1 MKVIHNWI
9 GVLSVVCILGVVS
22 CNKNDNIELISPLYK
37 DLNLSGRGNLE
48 IPVLT
53 DNWHIESVLYVP
65 SNEVMLDKEGNPLIL
80 EGDGAIE
87 AANGWLALKRSEDN
101 KLIIALKENFDIS
114 NERKFA
120 IYINSRSLK

>member
-1 MKVIHNWI
+1 
-9 GVLSVVCILGVVS
+9 
-22 CNKNDNIELISPLYK
+22 
-37 DLNLSGRGNLE
+37 
-48 IPVLT
+48 
-53 DNWHIESVLYVP
+53 
-65 SNEVMLDKEGNPLIL
+65 MLDKEGNPLIL